1 MLRSWGVS
9 LLVVEG
15 PEPVTATETFGAR
28 LRRLRV
34 ERGLG
39 VPDLA
44 GAVGVSE
51 GAIRQLEAGLTKNPG
66 FALGL
71 RLADQLN
78 VDPHYLALGAGSSV
92 TDRIDRLEGRVTK
105 LERATVPRRR

>member
-1 MLRSWGVS
+1 MAAKQTKV
-9 LLVVEG
+9 
-15 PEPVTATETFGAR
+15 ETFGAR
-28 LRRLRV
+28 LKRLRL

-51 GAIRQLEAGLTKNPG
+51 GSIRQLEAGQIKSPG

-78 VDPHYLALGAGSSV
+78 VDPHYLALGAGFSV
-92 TDRIDRLEGRVTK
+92 TDRLDRLEGRVTK
-105 LERATVPRRR
+105 LERAGD